1 MSKQRQKF
9 VNTHKQVSVTAHVF
23 TGGIEPAF
31 CAVQHMDI
39 VSIIDKHFPAI

>member
-1 MSKQRQKF
+1 MKAKVCERTKT
-9 VNTHKQVSVTAHVF
+9 VVSVTAHVF

-39 VSIIDKHFPAI
+39 VGIIGKHVPAI